1 MRHISPSEDRELFPL
16 EAVRARGGLLGGLA
30 ALLRGGLAAFRT
42 HLFRYFNGRPG
53 AAELRRRINMV
64 HTLAEANALVAA
76 FRYQKAARA

>member
-1 MRHISPSEDRELFPL
+1 MRFETADGV
-16 EAVRARGGLLGGLA
+16 AGLRQLPAA
-30 ALLRGGLAAFRT
+30 ALPPSART
-42 HLFRYFNGRPG
+42 SSATSTDAPG